1 MFKDGRY
8 WPFLIVAL
16 LSVSVI
22 ANVFL
27 IIKAT
32 TDPSFAVERD
42 YYAKAV
48 TWDEHQQEQADSNAL
63 GWHAALKAERDR
75 LELRLLDA
83 DGRPITDATVSVEAF
98 HNARAN
104 MIITGEMVP
113 QGGGLYAM
121 AHDFE
126 RLGIWEYRLV
136 VVRGDQRFVHTSQE
150 EVR

>member
-83 DGRPITDATVSVEAF
+83 DGRPIVDEPVHV
-98 HNARAN
+98 
-104 MIITGEMVP
+104 
-113 QGGGLYAM
+113 
-121 AHDFE
+121 
-126 RLGIWEYRLV
+126 RLPSG
-136 VVRGDQRFVHTSQE
+136 
-150 EVR
+150 EVREAQLDGRDPPTPGPVDRLLSWLAFRNIRIFLGLQNCRSALTGAAR